1 MAAHNLQVT
10 FQIRQDQKD
19 YWEAVNPILAKGE
32 FGLETDP
39 NNVNSFL
46 LKVGDGVRDWLHL
59 PYLNSLDAVYFKRD
73 ATTGN
78 LTFSDTFAEQ
88 INNLI
93 AQAGGDAHL
102 VINDDPTVATDP
114 VNYSFLQRFIADA
127 IAHAGHLK
135 RQVVEELPQLL
146 EADENTIYLLPS
158 DSGVGYEEYMV
169 INGAWDMVGVTN
181 DSQGGYELPV
191 ATEARLG
198 GVKASTDPDHINVT
212 QEGFM
217 TLNNV
222 STSLL
227 YVPSGDVLVLYGGTA

>member
-10 FQIRQDQKD
+10 FQIRQSIAEN
-19 YWEAVNPILAKGE
+19 WTTRNPILFEGE
-32 FGLETDP
+32 FGLETDT
-39 NNVNSFL
+39 FL
-46 LKVGDGVRDWLHL
+46 IKVGDGVRDWAHL
-59 PYLNSLDAVYFKRD
+59 PYLNKLNATYFKHMQD
-73 ATTGN
+73 GS

-102 VINDDPTVATDP
+102 VINDDPTEDTDP

-135 RQVVEELPQLL
+135 RQVIEELPEL
-146 EADENTIYLLPS
+146 EDADENTIYLMPS
-158 DSGVGYEEYMV
+158 ESGIGYDEYMV
-169 INGAWDMVGVTN
+169 INGIWDLVGVTN
-181 DSQGGYELPV
+181 DGGSGSYELPV

-198 GVKASTDPDHINVT
+198 GVRASSADDRINVT

-217 TLNNV
+217 TLNRV
-222 STSLL
+222 STSKL
-227 YVPSGDVLVLYGGTA
+227 YVPTGDTLILYGGTA

>member
-10 FQIRQDQKD
+10 FQIRQSIAEN
-19 YWEAVNPILAKGE
+19 WTTRNPILFEGE
-32 FGLETDP
+32 FGLETDT
-39 NNVNSFL
+39 FL
-46 LKVGDGVRDWLHL
+46 IKVGDGVRDWAHL
-59 PYLNSLDAVYFKRD
+59 PYLNKLNATYFKHMQD
-73 ATTGN
+73 GS

-102 VINDDPTVATDP
+102 VINDDPTEDTDP

-135 RQVVEELPQLL
+135 RQVVEELPEL
-146 EADENTIYLLPS
+146 EDADENTIYLMPS
-158 DSGVGYEEYMV
+158 ESGIGYDEYMV
-169 INGAWDMVGVTN
+169 INGIWDLVGVTN
-181 DSQGGYELPV
+181 DGGSGSYELPV

-198 GVKASTDPDHINVT
+198 GVRASSADDRINVT

-217 TLNNV
+217 TLNRV
-222 STSLL
+222 STSKL
-227 YVPSGDVLVLYGGTA
+227 YVPTGDTLILYGGTA

>member
-10 FQIRQDQKD
+10 FQIRQSTAEN
-19 YWEAVNPILAKGE
+19 WTTRNPILFEGE
-32 FGLETDP
+32 FGLETDT
-39 NNVNSFL
+39 FL
-46 LKVGDGVRDWLHL
+46 IKVGDGVRDWAHL
-59 PYLNSLDAVYFKRD
+59 PYLNKLNTTYFKHMQD
-73 ATTGN
+73 GS

-102 VINDDPTVATDP
+102 VINDDPTEDTDP

-135 RQVVEELPQLL
+135 RQVVEELPEL
-146 EADENTIYLLPS
+146 EDADENTIYLMPS
-158 DSGVGYEEYMV
+158 ESGVGYDEYMV
-169 INGAWDMVGVTN
+169 INGIWDLVGVTN
-181 DSQGGYELPV
+181 DGGSDSYELPV

-198 GVKASTDPDHINVT
+198 GVRASSADDRISVT

-217 TLNNV
+217 TLNRV
-222 STSLL
+222 PTSKL
-227 YVPSGDVLVLYGGTA
+227 YVPTGDTLILYGGTA